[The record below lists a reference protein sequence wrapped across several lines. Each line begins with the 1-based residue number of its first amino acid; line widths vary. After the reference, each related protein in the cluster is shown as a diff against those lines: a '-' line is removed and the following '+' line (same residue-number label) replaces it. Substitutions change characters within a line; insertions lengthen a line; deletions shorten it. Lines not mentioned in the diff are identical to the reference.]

1 MLLALLASPVMSRF
15 QGLCF
20 VLCLAASL
28 TIPRLANAEEKGIF
42 GAGLIVGEPTG
53 VSVKYYLGDDTAID
67 AAVGGAFLGKG
78 VQVHADFLWHPWILE
93 TKPSFVLPVYL
104 GLGMRVLDRNGG
116 GGDEDHFRFGLR
128 GVGGLL
134 FDFTEA
140 PLDVF
145 LEVAGVA
152 DYRTRGD
159 AFGLDINLG
168 AGVRYYF

>member
-1 MLLALLASPVMSRF
+1 LILSVLAIALLPGRA
-15 QGLCF
+15 Q
-20 VLCLAASL
+20 
-28 TIPRLANAEEKGIF
+28 AEEKGIF

-67 AAVGGAFLGKG
+67 GAIGGAFLGKG
-78 VQVHADFLWHPWILE
+78 VQVHADYLWHPWILE
-93 TKPSFVLPVYL
+93 TKPSFVLPVYG

-128 GVGGLL
+128 VVGGLL

-145 LEVAGVA
+145 LEIAGVG
-152 DYRTRGD
+152 DYRTKGD

>member
-1 MLLALLASPVMSRF
+1 MTRVPFYCSLLLVSAI
-15 QGLCF
+15 
-20 VLCLAASL
+20 VLMPGRA
-28 TIPRLANAEEKGIF
+28 RAEEKGVL

-53 VSVKYYLGDDTAID
+53 LSVKYYLGDDTAID
-67 AAVGGAFLGKG
+67 GAVGGAFLGKG
-78 VQVHADFLWHPWILE
+78 IQVHGDFLWHPWILE

-104 GLGMRVLDRNGG
+104 GAGLRVLDRNAG
-116 GGDEDHFRFGLR
+116 GGDDDHFRIGLR
-128 GVGGLL
+128 AVGGLL

-152 DYRTRGD
+152 DYRTKGEK
-159 AFGLDINLG
+159 FGLDINLG